1 MKDLP
6 QTVQQ
11 KRDEFLNGNGRY
23 RVYDINPKNHNS
35 LNFIDASR
43 ILGNTRLTLDD
54 KLPNEK
60 YTEVKEN
67 GSIYKLMYLSNPNN
81 PSIKALEII
90 EEDNSYKFIQGTL
103 YLTDQSGLAKI
114 VTRGLPKAKEN
125 YHGLNIELKIPIE
138 VTFSGY
144 YQQP

>member
-1 MKDLP
+1 MTINITVRYMRDLP

-11 KRDEFLNGNGRY
+11 KRDEFLNSNGRY
-23 RVYDINPKNHNS
+23 RVYDIKPKNHNS

-54 KLPNEK
+54 KLPNEN

-81 PSIKALEII
+81 PSIKTLI
-90 EEDNSYKFIQGTL
+90 NGGTAW
-103 YLTDQSGLAKI
+103 SRVCAC
-114 VTRGLPKAKEN
+114 
-125 YHGLNIELKIPIE
+125 
-138 VTFSGY
+138 
-144 YQQP
+144 